1 MKSVNDLYRFLENLS
16 ELCWGVHFMLSKD
29 ETPND
34 KTLLTKLTMDL
45 INFYAMLSDLEI
57 SFVCRCKHIGFTENQ
72 GNGVC
77 DAVESLKQ
85 GDISA
90 LLAISDIGNSI
101 PNIESVAGN
110 MIDNLVE
117 LPNYVLAY
125 IDEILLAA
133 TDKGSQNIFKK
144 IVDKSGFMDLF
155 IDKTLTLEQP
165 YFEALEN
172 VLTDENRNLLSL
184 PVMCHSIIGRCAM
197 ILTYRL
203 NQTCNDFGFQIK
215 RVQPHG
221 SIQLIKHSN
230 EGVPKYPNS
239 QFSALEWGTI
249 FYYVDSAKLTP
260 GAKTLKGRAEKF
272 MGKHGISTSYNSLVN
287 KYHESNRRLNRK
299 SDYPIEKLE
308 SILPF
313 LEQNYSQ
320 VVDIVKNDIKY
331 IKDNQIDY

>member
-172 VLTDENRNLLSL
+172 VNSPKVVLNKNMNALYFSR
-184 PVMCHSIIGRCAM
+184 SIIPYQRNAEKCEWLKNHIYYKHIGLYA
-197 ILTYRL
+197 YRL
-203 NQTCNDFGFQIK
+203 EVLKEITALPQSSLELAESLEQLRWLENGYTIK
-215 RVQPHG
+215 AGITEVETIGIDTPQD
-221 SIQLIKHSN
+221 
-230 EGVPKYPNS
+230 
-239 QFSALEWGTI
+239 LE
-249 FYYVDSAKLTP
+249 
-260 GAKTLKGRAEKF
+260 RAE
-272 MGKHGISTSYNSLVN
+272 
-287 KYHESNRRLNRK
+287 R
-299 SDYPIEKLE
+299 
-308 SILPF
+308 F
-313 LEQNYSQ
+313 LL
-320 VVDIVKNDIKY
+320 DRAAK
-331 IKDNQIDY
+331 